1 MNWNGTYSI
10 WGEIQLND
18 AKCVGLFGQTS
29 GLLSIHVFQLVQ
41 TTMAPSIMHA
51 LGCLKVVFCPS
62 FTTLRVLAKLFLN
75 ENLATRNWHWQNLTG
90 GCWWLLDLRSKW
102 ESICKRRL
110 YPFLFLSL
118 KALFIGFCLFN
129 DALPRMK
136 TRKMQLWNL
145 WRRKTSHPSV
155 RVQKAVRRIPSGSKR
170 QKDSKVTKDAF
181 LCWAFRKCTSCST
194 YGISDSSEFLP
205 LESLELQSG
214 HRQNHLSPLQRWRH
228 H

>member
-18 AKCVGLFGQTS
+18 AKCIGLFGQTS

-41 TTMAPSIMHA
+41 TTMAHSIMHA

-62 FTTLRVLAKLFLN
+62 FTTFRVLAKLFLN

-145 WRRKTSHPSV
+145 WRKKTSHPSV

-170 QKDSKVTKDAF
+170 QKVPKWQRTPFFAGLFASALPAPPTGSQ
-181 LCWAFRKCTSCST
+181 TS
-194 YGISDSSEFLP
+194 
-205 LESLELQSG
+205 
-214 HRQNHLSPLQRWRH
+214 QNFYH
-228 H
+228 